1 MGIEALCPHGDK
13 GCWDPHPTEALFLY
27 GMWGTQGP
35 PTCGATCSHLLG
47 PPRPGQAGAGYDSF
61 LQSLVPLA
69 VSLPEAM
76 QSLSSSL

>member
-13 GCWDPHPTEALFLY
+13 GSWDPHPTEALFLY
-27 GMWGTQGP
+27 GVRGTQGP

-47 PPRPGQAGAGYDSF
+47 PLRPGQAGAGCDSF

-69 VSLPEAM
+69 VPLPEA
-76 QSLSSSL
+76 SLSSSL